1 MKSLPASCLPRHSSI
16 PGQRSLPA
24 SCLPRHSSIPGQRRQ
39 AGVAFILVL
48 WLLAL
53 LTILLGSFALIT
65 RTEALQARHLFDTTQ
80 ARYSAEA
87 GINRAV
93 WQMATPDPQVRWVPD
108 GRPYEFEFEGAA
120 LKVEV
125 TDESGLIDLN
135 AADTLTLSN
144 LFLSQGVEQPQADA
158 LADAILDW
166 RDTDDLVSPNGA
178 EDADYEA
185 EGYDYGAKDAPFD
198 TVSEVQQVMGMTLEL
213 FAKVAPALTIYS
225 GQPTPNPAFAPQEVL
240 RSLIGMND
248 ALAEQV
254 IAARHA
260 WDPMSGLPPP
270 LLPDGT
276 PLMAQGGS
284 GTYSIAARATLPN
297 GAWTELEATVR
308 LGGAG
313 MSGLAYTVLRWQD
326 AETL

>member
-1 MKSLPASCLPRHSSI
+1 MTMAPSGAALLSPRRVHRR
-16 PGQRSLPA
+16 GQR
-24 SCLPRHSSIPGQRRQ
+24 
-39 AGVAFILVL
+39 GVAFVLVL

-53 LTILLGSFALIT
+53 LTILLGSFALIS
-65 RTEALQARHLFDTTQ
+65 RTEALQARHLFETTR
-80 ARYSAEA
+80 ARYAAEA

-93 WQMATPDPQVRWVPD
+93 YQAAMLDPLQRWIPD
-108 GRPYEFEFEGAA
+108 GRAYEFEFEDAE
-120 LKVEV
+120 LVVEI

-144 LFLSQGVEQPQADA
+144 LFVANGLPQDEADR

-178 EDADYEA
+178 EDPDYEA
-185 EGYDYGAKDAPFD
+185 AGLDYGAKDAPFD
-198 TVSEVQQVMGMTLEL
+198 TVSEVQQVLGMTHEFYARIL
-213 FAKVAPALTIYS
+213 PALTIYS
-225 GQPTPNPAFAPQEVL
+225 GQSTPNPAYAPFEVL
-240 RSLIGMND
+240 RIFTALDDQLAQQLI
-248 ALAEQV
+248 E
-254 IAARHA
+254 ARHA
-260 WDPMSGLPPP
+260 WDPTSGAPPP

-284 GTYSIAARATLPN
+284 GTYSMVARATLPN

-313 MSGLAYTVLRWQD
+313 TSGLAYTVLRWQD
-326 AETL
+326 GETL